1 LEEEKMQQQQEEEA
15 EAVAAADLRVVLPVV
30 AAMVVLAMVGVNA
43 AATWTSHAWTT
54 TGGAMP

>member
-1 LEEEKMQQQQEEEA
+1 MQQQQEEEA
-15 EAVAAADLRVVLPVV
+15 EAVAAADLREMLPVV
-30 AAMVVLAMVGVNA
+30 AAMVVLAMPMVGVNA

>member
-1 LEEEKMQQQQEEEA
+1 MQQQQEEEA